1 MKFSIFVLLL
11 FSFQIVQ
18 AQKSTASA
26 STIEADYLAEL
37 KEALNLEWPKNRA
50 INIVFHGHSVPAG
63 YFKTPQVNTLA
74 AYPHLF
80 LKHLKSSY
88 PTAVIN
94 SITTA
99 IGGEQ
104 SAQGATRFQ
113 EEVLRL
119 KPDLIFIDYAL
130 NDRRLGLEKAKIA
143 WKSMIKAA
151 VANQTKVVLL
161 TPSPDLGE
169 DILDEQTALAKH
181 TQMIHELGQEFH
193 IPVVD
198 VYQQFKMLQE
208 SGSDLS
214 NFMSQGNHPNELGHT
229 IILLEIVKELFK

>member
-1 MKFSIFVLLL
+1 MKFSILLLLL
-11 FSFQIVQ
+11 FPIQAIQ
-18 AQKSTASA
+18 AQSLTTSDATVEK
-26 STIEADYLAEL
+26 DYLADLKQEL
-37 KEALNLEWPKNRA
+37 ALEWPKNRT

-63 YFKTPQVNTLA
+63 YFKTPEVNTLG

-80 LKHLKSSY
+80 LKYLKEKY

-104 SAQGATRFQ
+104 SAQGAKRFQ
-113 EEVLRL
+113 EDVLSL
-119 KPDLIFIDYAL
+119 KPDLVFIDYAL

-143 WKSMIKAA
+143 WEFMIKAA
-151 VANQTKVVLL
+151 IAKQVKVVLL
-161 TPSPDLGE
+161 SPSPDLGE
-169 DILDEQTALAKH
+169 DILDEHTALAKH
-181 TQMIHELGQEFH
+181 TNMIYQLGQEFQ

-198 VYQQFKMLQE
+198 VYTQFKTMKS
-208 SGSDLS
+208 SGTELS

-229 IILLEIVKELFK
+229 VILLEIVKILF

>member
-1 MKFSIFVLLL
+1 MKLPIFVLLL
-11 FSFQIVQ
+11 FCFQIVQ
-18 AQKSTASA
+18 AQGVTASD
-26 STIEADYLAEL
+26 STESTDYLAEL
-37 KEALNLEWPKNRA
+37 KQDLSLEWPKNRA
-50 INIVFHGHSVPAG
+50 LNIVFHGHSVPAG

-80 LKHLKSSY
+80 LKYLKTSY

-104 SAQGATRFQ
+104 SAQGALRFQ
-113 EEVLRL
+113 EEVLSL
-119 KPDLIFIDYAL
+119 KPDLVFIDYAL
-130 NDRRLGLEKAKIA
+130 NDRRLGLEKARTA

-151 VANQTKVVLL
+151 VANQLKVVLL
-161 TPSPDLGE
+161 TPSPDLRE

-181 TQMIHELGQEFH
+181 TRMIHELGQEFH

-198 VYQQFKMLQE
+198 VYQQFKTLKE

-229 IILLEIVKELFK
+229 IILLEIVKTLF